1 MWFLAL
7 LSFVLSVVLLGLS
20 VFPGVLE
27 QVPATVTLVAG
38 GAVGLFASGVAS
50 WHLVGPARPGRP
62 RQRRSAVVVLLCFAI
77 TPLLLWTNTPRAVV
91 FRQHRGEFEALLAQ
105 APPAGDRA
113 VVPLNADLNVYWIDH
128 WGTDARGGTYFRTLS
143 GRDNGRPDRRS
154 FGFAYRPN
162 PAGSPFGNE
171 RYELQH
177 LTGDW
182 YSFAATDE
190 R

>member
-1 MWFLAL
+1 VWFLAL
-7 LSFVLSVVLLGLS
+7 FSVVVSFVLIGLS

-27 QVPATVTLVAG
+27 PVPTTVTRILG
-38 GAVGLFASGVAS
+38 GAFGLFAAGAAS
-50 WHLVGPARPGRP
+50 WHLIGPARPGKP
-62 RQRRSAVVVLLCFAI
+62 RRRKSALIVLLCLAA
-77 TPLLLWTNTPRAVV
+77 TPALLLTSTPRWLA
-91 FRQHRGEFEALLAQ
+91 FHQHQHQFEALLVQ
-105 APPAGDRA
+105 PPPAGNRA

-143 GRDNGRPDRRS
+143 GRVDGRADRRS

-162 PAGSPFGNE
+162 PDGSPFGNE
-171 RYELQH
+171 RYELRH